1 MRAVRSTGEGVEVV
15 DVDEPDGPGVLLTM
29 RTASICGS
37 DFGYIAMGSRFVLGH
52 ELAGVTE
59 DGRPVAVEAAFG
71 CMTCEQCRRGDY
83 NLCARIAETGL
94 GHAMDGGMSRWF
106 RAPAERLVD
115 LPPGLDLADA
125 SLVEPASVAW
135 HGLRSGNVGPGTRVA
150 VVGGGAIGLLAVAG
164 ARAMG
169 APEVALEARHDAQI
183 AAGERLGASRTG
195 DGLYD
200 VVVEAAGSPER
211 ARPGPSTSPRP
222 GGASCS
228 SASTRRASSRRSC
241 RCSSRRCGWCRRSP
255 TAATRMGTT
264 WPRRPPCSPPNPEVA
279 ATLVT
284 HRFPLEDA
292 PRAFAAA
299 SDRAAGAIKVVIDI
313 Q

>member
-15 DVDEPDGPGVLLTM
+15 DIDEPEGPGELLTM

-37 DFGYIAMGSRFVLGH
+37 DLGYIAMGSRFVLGH

-59 DGRPVAVEAAFG
+59 DGRHVAVEAAFG
-71 CMTCEQCRRGDY
+71 CMTCVQCRRGDY

-94 GHAMDGGMSRWF
+94 GLAVDGGMSHWF

-135 HGLRSGNVGPGTRVA
+135 HGLRSGNVGPDTRVA

-183 AAGERLGASRTG
+183 AAGERLGATTT
-195 DGLYD
+195 DGGPYD
-200 VVVEAAGSPER
+200 VVVEAAGSPSALTR
-211 ARPGPSTSPRP
+211 AVDLAAP
-222 GGASCS
+222 GGCVVLIGVHTSGFEPPFLSLLLKEVRLVPAI
-228 SASTRRASSRRSC
+228 AYGRHAH
-241 RCSSRRCGWCRRSP
+241 GHDMAE
-255 TAATRMGTT
+255 AAAMLAAD
-264 WPRRPPCSPPNPEVA
+264 PEVA

-284 HRFPLEDA
+284 HRFPLEEA
-292 PRAFAAA
+292 PQAFAAA
-299 SDRAAGAIKVVIDI
+299 ADRAAGAIKVVIDI

>member
-15 DVDEPDGPGVLLTM
+15 DVDEPDGPGARLTM

-59 DGRPVAVEAAFG
+59 DGRRVAVEAAFG

-94 GHAMDGGMSRWF
+94 GLAVDGGMAQWF
-106 RAPAERLVD
+106 CAPAERLVD

-135 HGLRSGNVGPGTRVA
+135 HGLRSGNVGPGSRVA

-169 APEVALEARHDAQI
+169 ATEVALEARHDAQI
-183 AAGERLGASRTG
+183 AAGERLGATTTG
-195 DGLYD
+195 RGLYD
-200 VVVEAAGSPER
+200 VVVEAAGSPSALAR
-211 ARPGPSTSPRP
+211 AVDLAAP
-222 GGASCS
+222 GGCVVLIGVHTSGFEPPFLPLLLKEVRLVPAI
-228 SASTRRASSRRSC
+228 AYGRHAH
-241 RCSSRRCGWCRRSP
+241 GHDMAE
-255 TAATRMGTT
+255 AAAMLAAH
-264 WPRRPPCSPPNPEVA
+264 PEVA

-284 HRFPLEDA
+284 HRFPLEEA

-299 SDRAAGAIKVVIDI
+299 ADRAAGAIKVVIDI

>member
-15 DVDEPDGPGVLLTM
+15 DVDQPAGPGELLTM

-37 DFGYIAMGSRFVLGH
+37 DLGYIAMGSRFVLGH

-59 DGRPVAVEAAFG
+59 DGRRVAVEAAFG
-71 CMTCEQCRRGDY
+71 CMTCAQCRRGDY

-94 GHAMDGGMSRWF
+94 GLAVDGGMSHWF
-106 RAPAERLVD
+106 RAPVERLVD

-135 HGLRSGNVGPGTRVA
+135 HGLRSGNVGPDTRVA

-183 AAGERLGASRTG
+183 AAGERLGATTTDG
-195 DGLYD
+195 GLYD
-200 VVVEAAGSPER
+200 VVVEAAGSPSALTR
-211 ARPGPSTSPRP
+211 AVDLAAP
-222 GGASCS
+222 GGCVVLIGVHTSGFEPPFLPLLLKEVRLVPAI
-228 SASTRRASSRRSC
+228 AYGRHAH
-241 RCSSRRCGWCRRSP
+241 GHDMAE
-255 TAATRMGTT
+255 AAAMLAAD
-264 WPRRPPCSPPNPEVA
+264 PELA

-284 HRFPLEDA
+284 HRFPLEEA
-292 PRAFAAA
+292 PQAFAAA
-299 SDRAAGAIKVVIDI
+299 ADRAAGAIKVVIDI
-313 Q
+313 E

>member
-15 DVDEPDGPGVLLTM
+15 DVDEPDGPGELLTM

-37 DFGYIAMGSRFVLGH
+37 DLGYIAMGSRFVLGH
-52 ELAGVTE
+52 ELAGVTA
-59 DGRPVAVEAAFG
+59 DGRAVAVEAAFG
-71 CMTCEQCRRGDY
+71 CTTCAQCRRGYY

-94 GHAMDGGMSRWF
+94 GHAVDGGMSHLF
-106 RAPAERLVD
+106 RAPAERLVE

-135 HGLRSGNVGPGTRVA
+135 HGLRSGSVGPDTRVA

-183 AAGERLGASRTG
+183 AAGERLGATTID

-200 VVVEAAGSPER
+200 VVVEAAGSPSALAR
-211 ARPGPSTSPRP
+211 AVDITAP
-222 GGASCS
+222 GGCVVLIGVHTSGFEPPFLPMLLKEVRLIPAI
-228 SASTRRASSRRSC
+228 AYGRHAH
-241 RCSSRRCGWCRRSP
+241 GHDMAE
-255 TAATRMGTT
+255 AAAMLAAD
-264 WPRRPPCSPPNPEVA
+264 PEVA

-284 HRFPLEDA
+284 HRFPLEEA
-292 PRAFAAA
+292 PRAFATA

>member
-1 MRAVRSTGEGVEVV
+1 
-15 DVDEPDGPGVLLTM
+15 
-29 RTASICGS
+29 
-37 DFGYIAMGSRFVLGH
+37 
-52 ELAGVTE
+52 
-59 DGRPVAVEAAFG
+59 VAVEAAFG
-71 CMTCEQCRRGDY
+71 CMTCAQCRRGDY

-94 GHAMDGGMSRWF
+94 GLAVDGGMSQWF

-115 LPPGLDLADA
+115 LPPGLDVADA

-135 HGLRSGNVGPGTRVA
+135 HGLRSGNVGPETRVA

-164 ARAMG
+164 ARAIG

-183 AAGERLGASRTG
+183 AAGGRLGATTTD

-200 VVVEAAGSPER
+200 VVVEAAGSPSALAR
-211 ARPGPSTSPRP
+211 AVDLAAP
-222 GGASCS
+222 GGCVVLI
-228 SASTRRASSRRSC
+228 
-241 RCSSRRCGWCRRSP
+241 GVH
-255 TAATRMGTT
+255 TAGFA
-264 WPRRPPCSPPNPEVA
+264 PPFLPLLLKEVRLVPAIAYGRHAHGHDMAEAAAMLAADPEVA

-284 HRFPLEDA
+284 HRFPLEEA

-299 SDRAAGAIKVVIDI
+299 ADRAAGAIKVVIDI

>member
-15 DVDEPDGPGVLLTM
+15 DVDEPEGPGERLTM

-37 DFGYIAMGSRFVLGH
+37 DLGYIAMGSRFVLGH

-59 DGRPVAVEAAFG
+59 DGRRVAVEAAFG
-71 CMTCEQCRRGDY
+71 CMTCAQCRRGDY

-94 GHAMDGGMSRWF
+94 GLAVDGGMSHWF

-135 HGLRSGNVGPGTRVA
+135 HGLRSGNVGPDTRVA
-150 VVGGGAIGLLAVAG
+150 IVGGGAIGLLAVAG

-169 APEVALEARHDAQI
+169 ALEVALEARHDAQI
-183 AAGERLGASRTG
+183 AAGERLGATTTDG
-195 DGLYD
+195 GLYD
-200 VVVEAAGSPER
+200 VVVEAAGSPSALAR
-211 ARPGPSTSPRP
+211 AVDLAAP
-222 GGASCS
+222 GGCVVLIGVHTSGFEPPFLPLLLKEVRLVPAIAYGRHAHGHDMAEAAAMLASD
-228 SASTRRASSRRSC
+228 
-241 RCSSRRCGWCRRSP
+241 
-255 TAATRMGTT
+255 
-264 WPRRPPCSPPNPEVA
+264 PEVA

-284 HRFPLEDA
+284 HRFPLEEA

-299 SDRAAGAIKVVIDI
+299 ADRAAGAIKVVIDI